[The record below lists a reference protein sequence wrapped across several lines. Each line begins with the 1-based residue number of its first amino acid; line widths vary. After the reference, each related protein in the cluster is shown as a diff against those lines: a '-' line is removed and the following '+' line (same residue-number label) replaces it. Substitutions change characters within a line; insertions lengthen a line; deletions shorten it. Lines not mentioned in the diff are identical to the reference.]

1 MFGLLMFRCES
12 WLCVVLTLACLDP
25 LAAAR
30 AKPAPAPAPAAPAAA
45 PTWSDDIPL
54 VGRDAAGVT
63 VVSAPGA
70 WGGARTGH
78 ETTLSDRV
86 VEYQISASLD
96 PVQHTVDGHELL
108 TWRNRS
114 DRSVKSVYLH
124 LYLNA
129 FESSSSTFF
138 AEQSVLGSGFRTGV
152 DTKDG
157 EWGHIQLLKSEQ
169 NGMQI
174 KVTFVHP
181 DGGPDSDHTVVRFD
195 LPTPVAPSG
204 STTLDIS
211 FKDQLPR
218 VVARTGYFGTFHLIG
233 QWFPKIAVLELPGE
247 RGATTVRWNA
257 HEFHLNS
264 EFYADYG
271 IYDVHL
277 TVPREFTVGA
287 VGEEVD
293 PPLASGSN
301 VTHHFVQADVHDF
314 AWSADSRTAPVL
326 VGAWTGPGSPPVT
339 IKVLYPPE
347 MKASAPQVLKATQDS
362 LTFFSRTVAP
372 YPYRTVTVVVPPY
385 NAAEAGGME
394 YPTFFTS
401 EGDPDPEPGT
411 WTRDSLD
418 FTNIHE
424 FGHGYFY
431 GILGSNEFEEPMLDE
446 GLNEFWDMRM
456 MRERN
461 QSAHLTTPL
470 LKRLGFEIDATG
482 FEWERLEALLSSPQD
497 GSAANSWNRLSNW
510 SYISVYGR
518 TALGLH
524 DLEALIGKEAME
536 RSFQAYYQRW
546 KFRHPSIADFRQS
559 LMENSGQPERVS
571 RYFDQQ
577 VYHVARLDDSVSS
590 LTCEE
595 QLPVTG
601 TQQNAGQWSEETSSA
616 VAKSIQQTRSDWAR
630 ANPHPAPGTGPFL
643 FKTTVELR
651 RRGAA
656 VPETLL
662 VKFADGSSET
672 ASWNDDQQ
680 WARFSW
686 TKPVRVISAEIDPTH
701 MQLLDADKFNDG
713 RSMTASHRASLRLAG
728 DLAAWFQTILAL
740 MVTQ

>member
-1 MFGLLMFRCES
+1 LSGLLRLRCKP
-12 WLCVVLTLACLDP
+12 WLCGVLALFCVSVSTASNSKP
-25 LAAAR
+25 AALAAAVTQ
-30 AKPAPAPAPAAPAAA
+30 AA
-45 PTWSDDIPL
+45 SSEDIPL
-54 VGRDAAGVT
+54 VGRNAAGVS
-63 VVSAPGA
+63 VPSAPNA
-70 WGGARTGH
+70 WGGARSGR
-78 ETTLSDRV
+78 EATLSDRV
-86 VEYQISASLD
+86 VKYQMSASLD
-96 PVQHTVDGHELL
+96 PVKHSVDGHELL

-114 DRSVKSVYLH
+114 DRTVQSVYLH

-129 FESSSSTFF
+129 FESRQSTFF
-138 AEQSVLGSGFRTGV
+138 SEESLLNAGFRTDV

-157 EWGHIQLLKSEQ
+157 EWGHIQLTKTEQ
-169 NGMQI
+169 NGVPI

-181 DGGPDSDHTVVRFD
+181 DGGPSTDHTVVRFD
-195 LPTPVAPSG
+195 LPQSVAPG
-204 STTLDIS
+204 ASTTLDIT

-247 RGATTVRWNA
+247 RGATTPRWNA

-271 IYDVHL
+271 TYDVHL
-277 TVPREFTVGA
+277 TVPQGFTVGA

-293 PPLASGSN
+293 PPVATGGT
-301 VTHHFVQADVHDF
+301 VTHHFVQSDVHDF
-314 AWSADSRTAPVL
+314 AWSADSRTAPIL
-326 VGAWTGPGSPPVT
+326 VGQWTGPGSPPVT

-347 MKASAPQVLKATQDS
+347 MQATAPQVLKTTQDALS
-362 LTFFSRTVAP
+362 YFSKTVAP
-372 YPYRTVTVVVPPY
+372 YPYRSVTVIVPPY
-385 NAAEAGGME
+385 NAGEAGGME

-401 EGDPDPEPGT
+401 EGDTEAPDGT
-411 WTRDSLD
+411 FQRDSLD

-456 MRERN
+456 LRERH
-461 QSAHLTTPL
+461 QLGHLTTPF
-470 LKRLGFEIDATG
+470 LKRLGFEIDTTG
-482 FEWERLEALLSSPQD
+482 FQWERLDAMLSSPQD
-497 GSAANSWNRLSNW
+497 GSAASSWNRLSNW
-510 SYISVYGR
+510 SYISLYGR
-518 TALGLH
+518 TAVGLH
-524 DLEALIGKEAME
+524 DLEALIGKDAME
-536 RSFQAYYQRW
+536 KSFQAYYQRW

-559 LMENSGQPERVS
+559 LMENSGQPELVS

-577 VYHVARLDDSVSS
+577 VYHVARVDDSVES

-601 TQQNAGQWSEETSSA
+601 THEIAGQWSEDTSQA
-616 VAKSIQQTRSDWAR
+616 VAQSIEQSRAAWAK

-643 FKTTVELR
+643 FKTTVVLR
-651 RRGAA
+651 RHGAP

-672 ASWNDDQQ
+672 ASWDDDQQ

-686 TKPVRVISAEIDPTH
+686 IKPVRVVSAQIDPEH
-701 MQLLDADKFNDG
+701 VRLLDADKFNDG
-713 RSMTASHRASLRLAG
+713 RNMTASHQTSLRLTG
-728 DLAAWFQTILAL
+728 DVAAWFQTILAL